1 MRYHF
6 AVHFSLSL
14 PYLLEDE
21 DVADR
26 PVQDVV
32 DGVCDE
38 SCESC
43 CECECGVCRE
53 VACAAQGGGVSP
65 HPAERHEDGTLRL
78 VRIEKHTARG
88 REGETQQLAGGCG
101 RDVVRTASR
110 AERCGR
116 VRDGNGLCWWEMKER
131 VKDSG

>member
-1 MRYHF
+1 MHVRNALSVRSAF
-6 AVHFSLSL
+6 LSL

-26 PVQDVV
+26 SVQDVV

-38 SCESC
+38 SCEPC

-78 VRIEKHTARG
+78 VRIEKDTARG
-88 REGETQQLAGGCG
+88 REGETQQLAGGWTG
-101 RDVVRTASR
+101 RGEDSQSGGEAWKS
-110 AERCGR
+110 ER
-116 VRDGNGLCWWEMKER
+116 
-131 VKDSG
+131 